1 MVKTGNLFEVA
12 RQQLTEEFR
21 KGSIPLFDD
30 LDVFDRAVQLRYRL
44 DGIEE
49 EKNRMR
55 CKLSYSK
62 RCKNE
67 NKN

>member
-12 RQQLTEEFR
+12 RQQLTEEFK
-21 KGSIPLFDD
+21 KGNVPLFDD

-55 CKLSYSK
+55 CKKNYLRK
-62 RCKNE
+62 RG
-67 NKN
+67 